1 MADDGTQSATST
13 APTNGAAPPPAAPSS
28 TGEWTS
34 SLPPEVRGHAS
45 LSDVRDVGDL
55 ATRYVKLNKPFA
67 EQLPEKIRGEAAFK
81 DIKSIDAL
89 ADSYYNAQ
97 KMIGV
102 PKDQLLRL
110 PTSDKPE
117 DWAPVYNRLGR
128 PEKSGDYKLKVP
140 EGFPPAEKE
149 YAESVMAAA
158 HGAGLSQK
166 QFETMT
172 GWLYQRAGASIA
184 AKQASEEGTRAE
196 RIGSLKTEWGQAFEN
211 NVAQSRAG
219 MNHYAEAAG
228 LGDELKKAMDE
239 TGAGDHPAFIKLFNH
254 LSRNLHEDGKLT
266 GKAFGESAMKSPV
279 EARQQINAL
288 FADPGFMK
296 TYNNPNKR
304 DPAKIEAIAKMEALH
319 KLAYPD
325 GRAA

>member
-1 MADDGTQSATST
+1 MADDGTPSATPT
-13 APTNGAAPPPAAPSS
+13 PTNGAAPPPSAPAG
-28 TGEWTS
+28 GEWTS
-34 SLPPEVRGHAS
+34 SLPAEVRGHAS
-45 LSDVRDVGDL
+45 LSDVKDVGDL

-172 GWLYQRAGASIA
+172 GWLYERAGQSIA
-184 AKQASEEGTRAE
+184 AQRANQE
-196 RIGSLKTEWGQAFEN
+196 ATAAQRIGSLKTEWGQAFDNKVE
-211 NVAQSRAG
+211 QSRNAMMYHAEKAG
-219 MNHYAEAAG
+219 ILAEVKA
-228 LGDELKKAMDE
+228 AMDD
-239 TGAGDHPAFIKLFNH
+239 TGAGDHPAIIKLFNYMGID
-254 LSRNLHEDGKLT
+254 LHEDGKLT
-266 GKAFGESAMKSPV
+266 GKAFGGGSLSSPV
-279 EARQQINAL
+279 EAQQQINAL
-288 FADPGFMK
+288 RQDTGFMK
-296 TYNNPNKR
+296 AYHNPNKR
-304 DPAKIEAIAKMEALH
+304 DAGHVDAVARMEALY
-319 KLAYPD
+319 KLAYPEQ
-325 GRAA
+325 GQAS

>member
-1 MADDGTQSATST
+1 MADDATPSAP
-13 APTNGAAPPPAAPSS
+13 AQPNGATPASA
-28 TGEWTS
+28 GEWTS
-34 SLPPEVRGHAS
+34 ALPAEVRGHAS

-128 PEKSGDYKLKVP
+128 PEKPDDYKLKVP
-140 EGFPPAEKE
+140 EGFPPAEKA

-172 GWLYQRAGASIA
+172 GWLYERAGQALA
-184 AKQASEEGTRAE
+184 TQKANQEGAVAKG
-196 RIGSLKTEWGQAFEN
+196 IGSLKAEWGQAFDVKVE
-211 NVAQSRAG
+211 QSRAALDY
-219 MNHYAEAAG
+219 YAEKAG

-239 TGAGDHPAFIKLFNH
+239 TGAGNHPAFVKLFNYMG
-254 LSRNLHEDGKLT
+254 LRLGEDGALT
-266 GKAFGESAMKSPV
+266 GKAFGSAVLQSPV
-279 EARQQINAL
+279 EAAQQINAL
-288 FADPGFMK
+288 MADQNFMK
-296 TYNNPNKR
+296 QYMNPNRR
-304 DPAKIEAIAKMEALH
+304 DPAHIEAVEKMAALRR
-319 KLAYPD
+319 LAHPEP
-325 GRAA
+325 GQAA